1 MSHPCPKIHTRL
13 TTALLGGLAAL
24 LLASPASAGDIEA
37 GRVKSQ
43 MCMVCHGQLGLSV
56 RPDAPNIAGHPEI
69 YLLAKLRDY
78 RSGTRRNEIMNVI
91 AKDLSDLDIANLAAW
106 YSAIRVEAQAP
117 R

>member
-1 MSHPCPKIHTRL
+1 MFHTTL
-13 TTALLGGLAAL
+13 VPALLAACGM
-24 LLASPASAGDIEA
+24 LLAKPAWAGDVEA

-69 YLLAKLRDY
+69 YLLTKLRDY
-78 RSGTRRNEIMNVI
+78 RSGTRHHEIMNVI
-91 AKDLSDLDIANLAAW
+91 AKGLNDDDIANLAAW

>member
-1 MSHPCPKIHTRL
+1 MNQQASALR
-13 TTALLGGLAAL
+13 TTLLPMALAALAAL
-24 LLASPASAGDIEA
+24 LPATAARAGDIEA

-69 YLLAKLRDY
+69 YLLAKLREY
-78 RSGTRRNEIMNVI
+78 RSGTRHHEIMNVI
-91 AKDLSDLDIANLAAW
+91 AKGLSDDDIANLAAW
-106 YSAIRVEAQAP
+106 YSAIRVEVQAP

>member
-1 MSHPCPKIHTRL
+1 MNHQASVLR
-13 TTALLGGLAAL
+13 TALLPMGLGALAAL
-24 LLASPASAGDIEA
+24 LLATPAAAGDLEA
-37 GRVKSQ
+37 GRAKSQ

-69 YLLAKLRDY
+69 YLVAKLRDY
-78 RSGTRRNEIMNVI
+78 RSGTRQNEIMNVI
-91 AKDLSDLDIANLAAW
+91 AKGLSDQDIANLATW